1 MCVIC
6 ELTELKN
13 LKPKKNQWP
22 HGMTICDYLL
32 NMSHVFF
39 GKYQR
44 VC

>member
-22 HGMTICDYLL
+22 HGMTICKICPVSFLENIKGFAD
-32 NMSHVFF
+32 
-39 GKYQR
+39 
-44 VC
+44 